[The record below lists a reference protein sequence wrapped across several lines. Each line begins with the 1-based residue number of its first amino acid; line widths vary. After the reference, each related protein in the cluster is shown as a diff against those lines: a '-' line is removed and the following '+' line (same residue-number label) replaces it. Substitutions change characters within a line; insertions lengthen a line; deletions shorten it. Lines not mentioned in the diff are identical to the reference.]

1 MALAPLG
8 AIVALLLALGGVAT
22 IVARTAL
29 VLGAS
34 AALCA
39 AGAALALACLVAGG
53 PPAGIIVPIGLP
65 AGILAG
71 GGMALALD
79 PLAAF
84 FLLIL
89 FVAAGFCAIYALDSH
104 EPEDQRALPGFPVF
118 VAAMALTVLAGDGFT
133 LVLGFELMS
142 LVSWLMVLA
151 RHEDAASRDAGLFY
165 IGMALFGGVC
175 LVPALALLAPM
186 APLGHSLGGHSLV
199 SDALAGPDLR
209 FAAMRAAPPEGWRA
223 AAVLALVLLGA
234 GSKAGL
240 APLHPWLPLA
250 HPAAPSHISALMSG
264 AMTKVAVYVLIR
276 LLFDICGAAQPLW
289 CGIPLLAMGAASAL
303 VGALRATAEA
313 DIKAVLA
320 ASTIENIGLIAIG
333 IGIAMIARGADLP
346 ALATLALAGAL
357 LHALN
362 HSVFKTLL
370 FLCAGAVAHGAGT
383 RALSRL
389 GGLIHRMPVTTA
401 CTLVGAASLAGL
413 PVFAGFAGEWLL
425 LQAVLAAPR
434 IGDLA
439 LQTLFTVL
447 AAVMALAIALA
458 AAAAVRLVGV
468 AFLGRPRTPRTAV
481 ADEPGPFARRA
492 LIGLAGLA
500 LLLGLLPSQALWLL
514 EPVLRALTGLGMGSR
529 AGWVALTPSLE
540 TPGYAALLIALLLAL
555 AGGGGLWAMRRFAAK
570 GQTRGPAWANGFA
583 ASPAWLPFGDPVT
596 QYGGASFAEPLQR
609 TLGHS
614 VLGARETI
622 AGPPP
627 GMPGPV
633 TMRAGFTDPA
643 VSWLFAPLQRM
654 RVVLSR
660 AADTMQLLTIRRI
673 LMVMFVVLV
682 LFLAVIAGV
691 EAR

>member
-1 MALAPLG
+1 MLAPNTLALAPL
-8 AIVALLLALGGVAT
+8 AVIVVLLLAVGGAAM
-22 IVARTAL
+22 IVARRAL

-34 AALCA
+34 AALCGIGA
-39 AGAALALACLVAGG
+39 VLAGACLVAGG
-53 PPAGIIVPIGLP
+53 PPAGLVLPIGLP
-65 AGILAG
+65 AGLLAG
-71 GGMALALD
+71 GGMALTLD
-79 PLAAF
+79 PLAAV
-84 FLLIL
+84 FLLIT
-89 FVAAGFCAIYALDSH
+89 FVAGGFCAFYALDAH
-104 EPEDQRALPGFPVF
+104 DAEDQRALPGLPIF

-133 LVLGFELMS
+133 LLLGFELMS

-151 RHEDAASRDAGLFY
+151 RHEDAAAREAGQFY

-175 LVPALALLAPM
+175 LVPALALLAP
-186 APLGHSLGGHSLV
+186 ASH
-199 SDALAGPDLR
+199 ALAGPDLR

-223 AAVLALVLLGA
+223 AVVLALVLLGA

-250 HPAAPSHISALMSG
+250 HPAAPGHISALMSG

-289 CGIPLLAMGAASAL
+289 WGIPLVAMGAASAL
-303 VGALRATAEA
+303 VGALRAAAEG

-370 FLCAGAVAHGAGT
+370 FLCAGAAAHGAGT

-401 CTLVGAASLAGL
+401 CTLVGGACLAGL

-439 LQTLFTVL
+439 LQTLFTIL
-447 AAVMALAIALA
+447 AAVMALAIALGA
-458 AAAAVRLVGV
+458 VAAVRLVGI
-468 AFLGRPRTPRTAV
+468 AFLGRPRTPRAAV
-481 ADEPGPFARRA
+481 ADEPGPQSRRA
-492 LIGLAGLA
+492 LAGLA
-500 LLLGLLPSQALWLL
+500 VLALVLGLLPGQALWLL

-529 AGWVALTPSLE
+529 AGWMTLTPSLE
-540 TPGYAALLIALLLAL
+540 TPGYAPLLIVLLLVL

-583 ASPAWLPFGDPVT
+583 AAPAWLPFGDPVT
-596 QYGGASFAEPLQR
+596 QYGGASFSEPLQR
-609 TLGHS
+609 TLGRS
-614 VLGARETI
+614 VLGAHETI
-622 AGPPP
+622 IGPPP

-633 TMRAGFTDPA
+633 TMQAGFRDPA
-643 VSWLFAPLQRM
+643 SVWLFAPLQRV
-654 RVVLSR
+654 RAALSR

-673 LMVMFVVLV
+673 LTVMFVVLV
-682 LFLAVIAGV
+682 LFLAVIAAV